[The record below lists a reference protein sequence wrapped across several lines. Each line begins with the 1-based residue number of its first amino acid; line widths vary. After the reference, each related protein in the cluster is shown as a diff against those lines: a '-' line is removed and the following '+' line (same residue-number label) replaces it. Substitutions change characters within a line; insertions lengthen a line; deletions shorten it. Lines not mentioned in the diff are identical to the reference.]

1 MTFGGS
7 IGTWLLALVEVNLI
21 LARVETGLNKY
32 WLLKHSLSWPIFLR
46 NQTLKNNFNIMNVK
60 SKIQCLFGGKH
71 TSLFEGII
79 LQKMYYFLAIAWC
92 INLILA
98 RVETGL
104 NKYWL
109 LKHSLILTNIFLG
122 IRHYKTILILWMLK
136 VRFNVYLE
144 ENTPVYLKGLFCKKC
159 TVFCPLHDAL
169 KCAKLQRLSLRVNI
183 FLIQLYFQK

>member
-79 LQKMYYFLAIAWC
+79 LQKMYCFLSIAWC
-92 INLILA
+92 IKVCKI
-98 RVETGL
+98 T
-104 NKYWL
+104 
-109 LKHSLILTNIFLG
+109 
-122 IRHYKTILILWMLK
+122 KTIITCKYFFDPIIFSKIVCLPLRL
-136 VRFNVYLE
+136 VYLTKSRWL
-144 ENTPVYLKGLFCKKC
+144 NFG
-159 TVFCPLHDAL
+159 
-169 KCAKLQRLSLRVNI
+169 
-183 FLIQLYFQK
+183 